1 MSQDK
6 PTKVYMR
13 AHWTNYCTVIRD
25 EWLGPNWQE
34 DHNHEYINMWFCKPG
49 REDETPKE
57 FIQCWILYARM
68 LLSHEPRS
76 QVEIRDVLCTA
87 PPAWLVILNVET
99 IPCTGILQ
107 AQVTQHEA
115 ALIAV
120 VGIQAS
126 QSVTVESLPTLLRNL
141 GISASSPSVSCPF
154 CHYKSSS
161 NSLASA
167 HIAAVFYSPPHGLL
181 MDSS

>member
-34 DHNHEYINMWFCKPG
+34 DHNHEYVNMRFRKPG

-57 FIQCWILYARM
+57 FIQRRILYARM
-68 LLSHEPRS
+68 LLSHEPGS
-76 QVEIRDVLCTA
+76 QAETRDVLRTA

-99 IPCTGILQ
+99 LPRTGILQ
-107 AQVTQHEA
+107 ARVAQHEA
-115 ALIAV
+115 ALIAEAN
-120 VGIQAS
+120 IQTS
-126 QSVTVESLPTLLRNL
+126 LSVTVESLPALLRSMTPGLCESLRKGLQRGLLVQIQVGRQNL
-141 GISASSPSVSCPF
+141 GCPLS
-154 CHYKSSS
+154 HTRMY
-161 NSLASA
+161 
-167 HIAAVFYSPPHGLL
+167 
-181 MDSS
+181 